1 MFGLVQIKGQQIQVK
16 VGDRIRVERL
26 TASLGTIIEFDDV
39 LMVTR
44 EGKTLI
50 GTPLITDAKVM
61 AQVVTYDRDR
71 KVIVFK
77 KQRRKNYRRKKG
89 HRQHK
94 TVLRI
99 TSITVPDNTHISSH
113 CDS

>member
-1 MFGLVQIKGQQIQVK
+1 MFGLVEIKGQQIQVK
-16 VGDRIRVERL
+16 VGNRIRVQRL
-26 TASLGTIIEFDDV
+26 TVPLGTIIEFNDV
-39 LMVTR
+39 LMISR

-50 GTPLITDAKVM
+50 GTPTIPNAKVM
-61 AQVVTYDRDR
+61 AQVIAYDRDR

-94 TVLRI
+94 TVVRI
-99 TSITVPDNTHISSH
+99 TSITVPENTSISP
-113 CDS
+113 